1 MKLRLSGTLVL
12 FISLFMFVAKSPAFA
27 PPSPAPLPNF
37 DKRTDGLQAGDIVSG
52 NQPAVITG
60 FSPASGTIG
69 TVVTISGTNFS
80 PVVSSNLVRFGGFR
94 STVLA
99 AGSNSLTVVV
109 PTGATRSPL
118 TVTVNGMT
126 AYANVPFL
134 VTCPNAATKVVAW
147 GFNDEDQTNVPS
159 GLTNVVAIAAAACND
174 HNLALK
180 TDGTMV
186 AWGYNNHGQATVP
199 AGLSNVVIIAAGGY
213 HNLVLK
219 NDGTV
224 AAWGYNSDWNGAYGG
239 QATVPAGLS
248 NAVAIGA
255 GWYYSLG
262 LKPDGTVLAWGV
274 NSNGQTNVPAGLS
287 NVVAIAGAPCY
298 SLALKVDGTVVAWG
312 TNYNTPGGI
321 PVQLMDAPPGLS
333 NVVAIAAGYFH
344 CLALKADGTVVV
356 WGENYY
362 DQTNVPAGLTNVV
375 AIAAGSYNNL
385 ALKADGKMVGW
396 GFFIPDLPPS
406 GLTNVVAVGAGYYH
420 SLALVSDSSFGAPSI
435 ISQPTNQTVVVGGT
449 ANFNVTASGTPP
461 LSCQWAFNGTN
472 IAGATNTTLTLTNV
486 QLSQAGNYAVLVTNL
501 YGFIL
506 SSNAV
511 LMVNLSPLCNPPP
524 SGLVGWWPGEGNA
537 NDSVGTN
544 NGTLVGGATF
554 ANGKVGLGFRLD
566 GTNGYV
572 QIPDSDALKPANVT
586 IEAWVWLDPNVNTG
600 PSGES
605 IIFKRNSWTFLFE
618 GYSLLK
624 QSIDNGNGTYTDRF
638 QSVVT
643 RNGNQVVI
651 NSTTVVQRGVWYHV
665 AATYDGN
672 KLTLYV
678 NGVAEASAVAG
689 FALDYGTR
697 PVFIGTTGEP
707 APYTSIFAGII
718 DEPSIYNRALSTNEI
733 QAIYNAGSAGKCV
746 DIAQP
751 RILVQPQDRTVL
763 NGANVQFAVVASGTP
778 PLSYQWRLNGTNIV
792 MATGSSLNLTAQ
804 KELQGIYDVVISNAF
819 GTVTSFPRRLFLSP
833 GRVVAWGWNEYGQTI
848 VPPGLSDVVSIS
860 GGELHSLALRSD
872 GTVFAWGAVGA
883 SNGDQGSLDFGQ
895 AIVPSG
901 LSNIVAIAAGGYHN
915 LVLKSDGTVAAWG
928 AGTNDPTTSDNSA
941 ALSFGQNIVP
951 HGLSNVVAIA
961 GSLNSSLALKSDGTL
976 LAWGNNWYG
985 QTNVPAGLSN
995 VVSVS
1000 AGDYHFL
1007 ALKADGTVVAWGG
1020 NLLGS
1025 SIVPAGLGGVVAIA
1039 AGGNNSLALK
1049 GDGTIV
1055 GWGDNSYGV
1064 TVAPANAT
1072 NVIAIAA
1079 SFDASVALKNDGTV
1093 AVWGN
1098 TQFGEQNVPPGLVD
1112 VAAIASGGLHEL
1124 ALGTVPTTQL
1134 LIISQPTNVTVA
1146 VGGTANFSITASGTA
1161 PLSYQWTFN
1170 GTNLVG
1176 ATNSTLI
1183 LADVQPALAGNY
1195 AVLVT
1200 NLYGSALSSNAV
1212 LTVIVPAIPPTIL
1225 SQTPSEVVLLGNAA
1239 TFSVTAGGTD
1249 PLSYFWK
1256 RDGSIIPGATNF
1268 SYTLNNAQLSD
1279 SGSKFSCLVTNA
1291 YGSAASTN
1299 ATLKVIDTI
1308 ANDLCSGA
1316 IIITNAS
1323 YTNVQSTLKA
1333 SAFGDPVPDCVDGFG
1348 HGVWYQFTAPVAGL
1362 LIVDTFGSDF
1372 DTGLAIYSGSC
1383 DSLIELACNDD
1394 TGGITSQ
1401 VILPTTAGTTYSILA
1416 GGYSSDAGNLVLH
1429 LNHLTP
1435 PAFAVQPTN
1444 QSVVVSS
1451 NASFLTT
1458 VSGTQPISFQWYFNN
1473 APLVDGGR
1481 ISGSTNATLNI
1492 AGIQTGDAGSYQL
1505 VASNIVGV
1513 ATSSVAVL
1521 TPIIL
1526 PPVITQQPTNQSVL
1540 TGSNVTFTAVV
1551 DGTPPYNYQ
1560 WYFESSPLTNDGVH
1574 IFGSTT
1580 SSLSISNLTTADG
1593 GYYNLVVTNV
1603 SGMAVSDDAVL
1614 TVMVPPTILTQ
1625 PIGRSVPPGLPTT
1638 FSFTASGNPA
1648 PAYHWLLN
1656 GTNIPGATV
1665 AAYTIPAVS
1674 TNQIGYYQV
1683 VASNAAGVETSSVA
1697 QLTFGPVAAWGMNT
1711 YGESLPPPGLSNVIA
1726 VAGTYMA
1733 SFAVRTDGNI
1743 VPWGKSQN
1751 STNVPIIPAIAT
1763 NVVAMATTGTTE
1775 NHALRS
1781 DGTVVSLSGFVVPGL
1796 SNIVSIAA
1804 GHSFTYALRA
1814 EGTLTNYWG
1823 SILTPGFPAGLNHV
1837 TAIAAGYNNAVALRN
1852 DGTIA
1857 VAGIGP
1863 VTNLPGGLTNVVAVA
1878 AGYTYAM
1885 ALKADGTMVAWGSGT
1900 ATNLPAGLTN
1910 VIAISA
1916 GNYSGENFGLAIR
1929 SNGTVVAWGDN
1940 PYGETNPPAALTN
1953 LISIAVTAAAYHGL
1967 ALINDGSPVI
1977 LHPPV
1982 GLTAYTCRDVVLRGN
1997 AAGAQP
2003 LNYQWLLNGTNVPGA
2018 TNTSLVISNVQS
2030 GNAGNYQLFVSNAVN
2045 TALSLP
2051 APLTVISNNAL
2062 VFLSVP
2068 ASQTN
2073 YQGNK
2078 ISLGVTVLGNGP
2090 LRYQWFFSVT
2100 NKNYAAI
2107 SGAANDTL
2115 VLDPALAVNTGNYY
2129 VAVSNQFTGITN
2141 TPVSLRVLFAR
2152 AWGFQAV
2159 SNPPVNVTNAIAIAT
2174 GGSYANPYGLY
2185 FALGSDGKLTSWAN
2199 YYTYYGETNVSALSN
2214 STVIAIAAG
2223 NQTSLALRSD
2233 GTVYA
2238 WGYGYYGQTNPPSGL
2253 NNVVAIACGDYH
2265 DLALKSDGTV
2275 IAWGQNLYGE
2285 GTNSLVATNAAVAIA
2300 AGTSHNLGLR
2310 ADGTVFG
2317 WGYNSYGQTAI
2328 PFNASNVIAIAAGQY
2343 HSLALRA
2350 NGTAV
2355 GWGNNGNG
2363 QVSIPAGLSNVVA
2376 ISASGSHST
2385 LLRADGTVLSLGYE
2399 YTGYASNAV
2408 PSDLANV
2415 IAISSGGDHDF
2426 GLLGTRAPAITVQ
2439 PWNRTIFNTTTSV
2452 WFAAKCAGV
2461 QPVRYQWQ
2469 LNGTNLPAA
2478 TNDTLTV
2485 TSFVLGKT
2493 NLPIQSGTYQL
2504 IASNA
2509 YGAVTSKPAKLTV
2522 TIPLGEALDATNR
2535 VWTTSGNAPWYGQA
2549 ATTHDGVDA
2558 ARSGAI
2564 GALQETILQTTLAT
2578 NWSGR
2583 CTFWWKV
2590 SSEQYFDIL
2599 EFRVNGIVQTNIS
2612 GEVDRQQVSIPV
2624 ATGTNVLQWRYSKDA
2639 SFDAGQDAGWV
2650 DQFTFVADGP
2660 IITLQ
2665 PVSQTVN
2672 MGTTVTFRVTATAG
2686 KLICQWRQNGN
2697 IVGYNSPVLTL
2708 FNVGRAQNG
2717 TYSVT
2722 VTDFNTG
2729 GSTVSSNA
2737 VLKVLVPQLLGSLKL
2752 LPDGTLQFT
2761 STDANGGL
2769 LSPSD
2774 LANFEAQA
2782 STNLVD
2788 WVPLTNA
2795 LSLTNGML
2803 QLRDNSGTNWPARF
2817 YRLIEH

>member
-1 MKLRLSGTLVL
+1 MLGMKRILGLKARLKSPKNRRGVSMKFRLSDTLVL
-12 FISLFMFVAKSPAFA
+12 FVSLFLLAAKSPAFE
-27 PPSPAPLPNF
+27 PPSPAPLP
-37 DKRTDGLQAGDIVSG
+37 
-52 NQPAVITG
+52 
-60 FSPASGTIG
+60 
-69 TVVTISGTNFS
+69 
-80 PVVSSNLVRFGGFR
+80 
-94 STVLA
+94 
-99 AGSNSLTVVV
+99 
-109 PTGATRSPL
+109 
-118 TVTVNGMT
+118 
-126 AYANVPFL
+126 
-134 VTCPNAATKVVAW
+134 
-147 GFNDEDQTNVPS
+147 
-159 GLTNVVAIAAAACND
+159 
-174 HNLALK
+174 
-180 TDGTMV
+180 
-186 AWGYNNHGQATVP
+186 
-199 AGLSNVVIIAAGGY
+199 
-213 HNLVLK
+213 
-219 NDGTV
+219 
-224 AAWGYNSDWNGAYGG
+224 
-239 QATVPAGLS
+239 
-248 NAVAIGA
+248 
-255 GWYYSLG
+255 
-262 LKPDGTVLAWGV
+262 
-274 NSNGQTNVPAGLS
+274 
-287 NVVAIAGAPCY
+287 
-298 SLALKVDGTVVAWG
+298 
-312 TNYNTPGGI
+312 
-321 PVQLMDAPPGLS
+321 
-333 NVVAIAAGYFH
+333 
-344 CLALKADGTVVV
+344 
-356 WGENYY
+356 
-362 DQTNVPAGLTNVV
+362 
-375 AIAAGSYNNL
+375 
-385 ALKADGKMVGW
+385 
-396 GFFIPDLPPS
+396 
-406 GLTNVVAVGAGYYH
+406 
-420 SLALVSDSSFGAPSI
+420 
-435 ISQPTNQTVVVGGT
+435 
-449 ANFNVTASGTPP
+449 
-461 LSCQWAFNGTN
+461 
-472 IAGATNTTLTLTNV
+472 NV
-486 QLSQAGNYAVLVTNL
+486 QLSQAGNYAVLVTNAF
-501 YGFIL
+501 GSIL

-511 LMVNLSPLCNPPP
+511 LTVNLSPLCDPPP

-643 RNGNQVVI
+643 RSGNQVVI

-707 APYTSIFAGII
+707 APYTSMFAGII
-718 DEPSIYNRALSTNEI
+718 DEPSVYNRALSTNEI

-792 MATGSSLNLTAQ
+792 TATGSSLNLTAQ

-833 GRVVAWGWNEYGQTI
+833 GRVVAWGWNDYGQTI

-895 AIVPSG
+895 AIVPPG

-915 LVLKSDGTVAAWG
+915 LVLRSDGTVAAWG
-928 AGTNDPTTSDNSA
+928 AGTNDPSTSVNSA
-941 ALSFGQNIVP
+941 ALSFGQNVVP
-951 HGLSNVVAIA
+951 YGLSNVVAIA
-961 GSLNSSLALKSDGTL
+961 GSLNSSLALKSDGTV

-1007 ALKADGTVVAWGG
+1007 ALKADGTVVSWGAS
-1020 NLLGS
+1020 LS
-1025 SIVPAGLGGVVAIA
+1025 SGPIVPFPGLSNVVAIA
-1039 AGGNNSLALK
+1039 ANGNHSLALK
-1049 GDGTIV
+1049 NDNTIV

-1064 TVAPANAT
+1064 CFPPPQAT
-1072 NVIAIAA
+1072 NSIAIAA
-1079 SFDASVALKNDGTV
+1079 SFDTSLALKNDGTIV
-1093 AVWGN
+1093 VWGSN
-1098 TQFGEQNVPPGLVD
+1098 QFGELSVPNGLTN
-1112 VAAIASGGLHEL
+1112 VAAIACGGLHEL
-1124 ALGTVPTTQL
+1124 ALGTVP
-1134 LIISQPTNVTVA
+1134 
-1146 VGGTANFSITASGTA
+1146 A
-1161 PLSYQWTFN
+1161 PIPPM
-1170 GTNLVG
+1170 
-1176 ATNSTLI
+1176 I
-1183 LADVQPALAGNY
+1183 LA
-1195 AVLVT
+1195 
-1200 NLYGSALSSNAV
+1200 
-1212 LTVIVPAIPPTIL
+1212 
-1225 SQTPSEVVLLGNAA
+1225 QTPSQVVLLGNAA
-1239 TFSVTAGGTD
+1239 TFGVTVSGST
-1249 PLSYFWK
+1249 PLSYFWS
-1256 RDGSIIPGATNF
+1256 RNGTLIPNATNS
-1268 SYTLNNAQLSD
+1268 SYTLFNAQLSD
-1279 SGSKFSCLVTNA
+1279 SGSKFTCLVTNA

-1316 IIITNAS
+1316 ILITNAS
-1323 YTNVQSTLKA
+1323 YTNVQSTARA
-1333 SAFGDPVPDCVDGFG
+1333 SSFGDPVPDCVDGFG

-1372 DTGLAIYSGSC
+1372 DTGLAIYTGSC
-1383 DSLIELACNDD
+1383 DSLTEVACNDD

-1401 VILPTTAGTTYSILA
+1401 IIMPTTAGTTYSILV

-1451 NASFLTT
+1451 NASFSAALTG
-1458 VSGTQPISFQWYFNN
+1458 SLPMSFQWYFNN
-1473 APLVDGGR
+1473 TPLVDGGR
-1481 ISGSTNATLNI
+1481 ISGSTNTTLNLT
-1492 AGIQTGDAGSYQL
+1492 GIQTGDAGSYQL

-1513 ATSSVAVL
+1513 ATSSVTVL

-1665 AAYTIPAVS
+1665 AAYTIPAVG

-1852 DGTIA
+1852 DGTIV

-1885 ALKADGTMVAWGSGT
+1885 ALKADGTTVAWGSGT

-1967 ALINDGSPVI
+1967 ALVNDGSPVI

-1982 GLTAYTCRDVVLRGN
+1982 GLTAYTCRDVVLRGD

-2003 LNYQWLLNGTNVPGA
+2003 LNYQWLLSGTNIPGA
-2018 TNTSLVISNVQS
+2018 TDTSLVISNVQS

-2174 GGSYANPYGLY
+2174 GGNYANPYGLY

-2199 YYTYYGETNVSALSN
+2199 YYASYGETNVSALSN

-2223 NQTSLALRSD
+2223 SQSSLALRSD

-2328 PFNASNVIAIAAGQY
+2328 PFNATNVIAIAAGQY

-2350 NGTAV
+2350 NGTVV

-2376 ISASGSHST
+2376 ISASSSHST
-2385 LLRADGTVLSLGYE
+2385 MLRADGTVLSLGYE

-2415 IAISSGGDHDF
+2415 IAISSGGDHDS
-2426 GLLGTRAPAITVQ
+2426 GLLGTRAPAFTVQ

-2452 WFAAKCAGV
+2452 WFAAKVAGV
-2461 QPVRYQWQ
+2461 QPVSYQWQ

-2478 TNDTLTV
+2478 TNDTVTV

-2493 NLPIQSGTYQL
+2493 NLPIQSGTYRL

-2599 EFRVNGIVQTNIS
+2599 EFRVNGITQTSIS
-2612 GEVDRQQVSIPV
+2612 GEVDWQQVSIPV
-2624 ATGTNVLQWRYSKDA
+2624 AAGTNVLQWRYSKDA
-2639 SFDAGQDAGWV
+2639 SFDASQDAGWV
-2650 DQFTFVADGP
+2650 DQFAFISDPPV
-2660 IITLQ
+2660 ITNQ
-2665 PVSQTVN
+2665 PASQTVN
-2672 MGTTVTFRVTATAG
+2672 MGATVFLTVTAG
-2686 KLICQWRQNGN
+2686 GAPQLKYQWRQNGN
-2697 IVGYNSPVLTL
+2697 IVGGNSPTLVLG
-2708 FNVGRAQNG
+2708 NVGRAQNG
-2717 TYSVT
+2717 TYFVT
-2722 VTDFNTG
+2722 VTNFG

-2737 VLKVLVPQLLGSLKL
+2737 VLKVLVPQLLGTPTLS
-2752 LPDGTLQFT
+2752 PSGTLQFT

-2803 QLRDNSGTNWPARF
+2803 QLQDNSGTNWPARY